1 LEVEEEA
8 HDVLDRGGHVRE
20 HRHLVAERSVTGR
33 ILLVDAGDIRW
44 KIARGNK
51 AYARHAI
58 SPSGCALGYGR
69 PLADE
74 RLGLEPI
81 FGQEALRP
89 IDQEQYQ
96 SEADQHQSDG
106 RKLRR
111 IEHIKD
117 VLQKASA
124 FN

>member
-1 LEVEEEA
+1 MMGDAIVTSIELGRHDDRQLDVAPVQVAPSLEVEEEA

-20 HRHLVAERSVTGR
+20 HCHLVAERSVTGR

-51 AYARHAI
+51 AYARHALL
-58 SPSGCALGYGR
+58 PSGCALGYRR

-74 RLGLEPI
+74 RRGLEPI

-89 IDQEQYQ
+89 IDQE
-96 SEADQHQSDG
+96 
-106 RKLRR
+106 
-111 IEHIKD
+111 
-117 VLQKASA
+117 
-124 FN
+124 